1 MLLFYINLSSKI
13 RWWGIFYFPF
23 YFVVYSID
31 FQSWTWAMSYG
42 FICSTMTQIRT
53 FPPPPTPP
61 RPGGGGGWGM
71 LLSYSW
77 KEGTLVY
84 RQNGGAVL
92 LVNVFVKLSSPAPT
106 RDPWQSPDC
115 IPIVGSAKPLVLN
128 DKRFNHTKVWC
139 TFMFID
145 LQATRVLKLLHYK
158 ECIAENYH
166 HYADP

>member
-53 FPPPPTPP
+53 FPPPP
-61 RPGGGGGWGM
+61 RPARGGGGGGM

-106 RDPWQSPDC
+106 REPWQSPDC

-128 DKRFNHTKVWC
+128 DKRFNYTKVWC